1 MKYFLMI
8 TMLELALIVPGGT
21 QAQTNLFPGDIA
33 FTGVNMDNPDEFSI
47 VFLVDIAIGTEIR
60 FTDNGWKA
68 DSTFRTG
75 EGTFL
80 WTSQQNY
87 TAGEEIIILP
97 EGLGLSSSGDQIL
110 AYQGDND
117 NPVFIAAYND
127 EGEHIW
133 QEDATNS
140 NTSALPLSLV
150 NASTCVAQD
159 ETDNLVYNRIVTSGT
174 QEELLSAINNYSN
187 WTGSNTQRQSLSTEG
202 VTVSGGNINIP
213 QLVIN
218 EIYYNGPEVPNDTI
232 EFIEIYNAD
241 TNTVFLEGYYFL
253 QGVSFTFPV
262 DAAINSGEFI
272 IITNNA
278 SVFSGAGYQV
288 FEWVDDS
295 LSNTGEAIEINNPGG
310 SQVDIVAFSD
320 SWGNQA
326 PDGFGPS
333 LELINPANENNLE
346 GSWRAS
352 YFNGGTP
359 GTDNSSPP
367 ASAEWQGGF
376 PGAEN
381 NWAVPG
387 NWVND
392 TSAGSITDML
402 ISTSNI
408 SLLTIDDYFNC
419 HDLNVSPGGMFTIG
433 SQGELT
439 VHGNLTLQSDS
450 TGTATVVLVDTN
462 AMLNVEGISIV
473 EQYLSGGLV
482 RDPVDAL
489 YHYVSLPVT
498 TGVTGN
504 IFPGDAFVRR
514 YNEPLQLWE
523 NLISSDTLMRMA
535 GYNIWLEGG
544 TETVTFEG
552 VLNNGDTYVEGL
564 TFTGP
569 GIPNYNPTYAGYH
582 LIGNPYPSAIDWDHQ
597 NITKTNLDNAIYFWN
612 PLYSGY
618 STYVDGVGN
627 NPETTNAIIPPMQGF
642 FVRVDAI
649 GHTGSL
655 ALKNEAR
662 VHPDKTIYKRTEDK
676 ILRINVSGAEGGDQ
690 TAVRF
695 KALSTEGFDSYY
707 DARKLCGGFGIP
719 QLYSVTSD
727 AVEMAINTLPSI
739 EENGL
744 VNIGFAADIP
754 DLYEITVSGIENF
767 DQNTAIYLEDIFENN
782 TIDLRVVSNYFFTY
796 STGDDPDRFRL
807 HFSNTMNNHDTDGT
821 STNIYSA
828 GNSIYINGLAHE
840 KIIRIEIFN
849 IIGQKILEKVS
860 TENGFHK
867 ITIREGKGIFFV
879 RITSGGKT
887 IVKKVYIN

>member
-1 MKYFLMI
+1 MKYFLTI
-8 TMLELALIVPGGT
+8 IVGLALIIPEGT

-80 WTSQQNY
+80 WTSQQAY
-87 TAGEEIIILP
+87 TAGEEIILLP

-150 NASTCVAQD
+150 IASTCVAQD
-159 ETDNLVYNRIVTSGT
+159 ETDNLIYNRAITSGT
-174 QEELLSAINNYSN
+174 QEELLSAINNYTN
-187 WTGSNTQRQSLSTEG
+187 WTGSNTQRQSLSTAG

-218 EIYYNGPEVPNDTI
+218 EIYYNGPESPDDTI

-241 TNTVFLEGYYFL
+241 TTTVFLEGYYFS

-262 DAAINSGEFI
+262 DATINSGEFI

-278 SVFSGAGYQV
+278 SVFSGSGYQV
-288 FEWVDDS
+288 FEWVNDS
-295 LSNTGEAIEINNPGG
+295 LSNTGEAIEMNNPGG
-310 SQVDIVAFSD
+310 SQVDIVDFSD

-346 GSWRAS
+346 ESWRAS

-359 GTDNSSPP
+359 GTNNSSPP
-367 ASAEWQGGF
+367 ALAEWQGGV

-381 NWAVPG
+381 SWAVPG

-392 TSAGSITDML
+392 TSAGFSTDMI
-402 ISTSNI
+402 ISTGNT
-408 SLLTIDDYFNC
+408 SLLTIDGNFNC
-419 HDLNVSPGGMFTIG
+419 HDLNVNPGGMFTIE
-433 SQGELT
+433 SQGGLT

-450 TGTATVVLVDTN
+450 TGTASVVLVDTN
-462 AMLNVEGISIV
+462 AMLNVEGISII

-504 IFPGDAFVRR
+504 VFPGGAFVRR

-523 NLISSDTLMRMA
+523 NLSSPDTLMRMV
-535 GYNIWLEGG
+535 GYNVWLEGG
-544 TETVTFEG
+544 TENVTFEG
-552 VLNNGDTYVEGL
+552 VLNNGDLYLEGL

-612 PLYSGY
+612 PLYGGY

-662 VHPDKTIYKRTEDK
+662 VHPDKIFYKRTEDK
-676 ILRINVSGAEGGDQ
+676 ILRLNVSGAEGGDQ

-840 KIIRIEIFN
+840 ETIRIEIFN
-849 IIGQKILEKVS
+849 IVGQKILEKIS
-860 TENGFHK
+860 TENGFYK

-887 IVKKVYIN
+887 MVKKVYIN